1 MFLLSKSIF
10 TFQNLA
16 LVLQKFP
23 SMHNRVLIISD
34 HTAISLSMAFRY
46 RDPDKAYKKK
56 KKLEYNWLYTH
67 ISGGSPAFCS
77 DVWVGERGNKMQRQ
91 TQASDIPLSVECQ
104 SD

>member
-34 HTAISLSMAFRY
+34 HTAISLSMAFHY

-56 KKLEYNWLYTH
+56 KNWNTIGCILTFLAALLHSVVTYGLEKGATKC
-67 ISGGSPAFCS
+67 SGRHKHPTF
-77 DVWVGERGNKMQRQ
+77 
-91 TQASDIPLSVECQ
+91 P
-104 SD
+104 